1 MVSFERVKDHDRL
14 GRFQVFLSFEGS
26 ELFERMN
33 KIDAQQLIEN
43 VDYMGEVG
51 KLKGLCVVELRVT

>member
-1 MVSFERVKDHDRL
+1 MKEHERL
-14 GRFQVFLSFEGS
+14 GRFRVFLSFEGS

-33 KIDAQQLIEN
+33 KIDAQQFIES

-51 KLKGLCVVELRVT
+51 KLKRLCVVELRVT